1 MPMVTH
7 HVERRFF
14 SRLIRLVFLA
24 VSLATVIS
32 LFSRANW
39 FAELFSH
46 FRFYFLLMQALLVLI
61 FLHSGRWVLMAVTL
75 LLAVPNAW
83 YVVPYLTPLVMK
95 RSVAAEQGTGID
107 IVAINV
113 NYRNDDH
120 HSVREYLE
128 SESPDVIVVA
138 EVTDAWSEA
147 LSYLLDEY
155 PYATGQARSEPWG
168 MMVYSRLPFVETELL
183 DLGVPN
189 TVHARVVLDI
199 DEKLLQ
205 VFAVHLYPPTNQQRA
220 SRRNRQLDEL
230 ARRVTASSLST
241 IVVGDLNVTPFSPYF
256 DNLLSGAGV
265 VDARRPSGFHFTWP
279 TSAAPLWIP
288 IDHVL
293 SDPSVNVTR
302 VSRGPDTGSD
312 HYPLEVSVVCCEP
325 GPG

>member
-1 MPMVTH
+1 MVTH

-32 LFSRANW
+32 LFSRAHW

-46 FRFYFLLMQALLVLI
+46 FRFYFLLTQALLVLI

-75 LLAVPNAW
+75 MLAVPNAW
-83 YVVPYLTPLVMK
+83 YVVPYLTPLVMNQ
-95 RSVAAEQGTGID
+95 SVAAVQGKGVD

-120 HSVREYLE
+120 RAVREYLE

-138 EVTDAWSEA
+138 EVTEAWSAA
-147 LSYLLDEY
+147 LSYLRDEY
-155 PYATGQARSEPWG
+155 PYATGEWRSEPWG
-168 MMVYSRLPFVETELL
+168 LMVYSRLPFVEAELL
-183 DLGVPN
+183 DLGVPG
-189 TVHARVVLDI
+189 TVNARVVLDV
-199 DEKLLQ
+199 DNKPLQ
-205 VFAVHLYPPTNQQRA
+205 VFAVHLYSPTNPQRA
-220 SRRNRQLDEL
+220 ARRNRQLDDL
-230 ARRVTASSLST
+230 ARQVNASALPT
-241 IVVGDLNVTPFSPYF
+241 IIVGDLNVTPFSPYF
-256 DNLLSGAGV
+256 DKLLSGAGV
-265 VDARRPSGFHFTWP
+265 VDARQPSGFHFTWP
-279 TSAAPLWIP
+279 TWAAPLWIP

-302 VSRGPDTGSD
+302 VSRGPNTGSD
-312 HYPLEVSVVCCEP
+312 HYPLEVSVVCCEL